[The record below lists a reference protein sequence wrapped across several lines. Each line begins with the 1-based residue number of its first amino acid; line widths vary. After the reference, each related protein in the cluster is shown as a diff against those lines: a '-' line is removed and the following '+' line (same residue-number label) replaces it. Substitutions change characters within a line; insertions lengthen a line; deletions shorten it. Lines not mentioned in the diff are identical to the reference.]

1 MSQYRIWECQAC
13 GWLYNEEKGCP
24 EEGLRPGTKWEDIPD
39 DWRCPDCG
47 ISKRDFQMKQVD
59 DTSKVKHTNTQK
71 VSLPPFHSE
80 SPSGITPLASK
91 RSQNN
96 DASGA
101 PIVVIGSGMAGVN
114 FVKSYRQHDKHT
126 PIVVICAD
134 DGAIY
139 SKPQLST
146 AFAQQKSVDALTQSS
161 AIEFSRQFNVRF
173 FTYTLADRVDTQA
186 KHVLLQGGGAQ
197 PYDRLVLATGSSAIT
212 PSIEGNANHKI
223 RAVNNLR
230 DYGQFVTEAAHARHI
245 TIMGAGLIGC
255 EFADNL
261 LRAGLGV
268 SIVDPNPSAL
278 YSLLPHEASLSL
290 TQSLAEAGADFH
302 FGTTVSRI
310 ENRELGTK
318 VILTNGQR
326 FNSDLVLSAIGVQPN
341 IELALRSDISC
352 QRGILTNS
360 QLATS
365 VQDVFAV
372 GDCAQVSTQRL
383 ASGDDASPNNHSDE
397 QIGAVLP
404 YVAPLL
410 NQVKLLASNL
420 ANEII
425 HGKKPAHLSYPI
437 MPITVKTNCHPINM
451 LLPIHTP
458 VGHNRWVVEEQG
470 SDGVGARFLDNKFNT
485 IGYVLTGKYVTN
497 ERSNAYITLIPDGN

>member
-13 GWLYNEEKGCP
+13 GWLYDEEKGCP
-24 EEGLRPGTKWEDIPD
+24 EEGLHPGTKWEDIPD

-47 ISKRDFQMKQVD
+47 ISKCDFQMKQVA
-59 DTSKVKHTNTQK
+59 DTSEVEHMNTQDA
-71 VSLPPFHSE
+71 SLPPFHSE
-80 SPSGITPLASK
+80 SPAGITPLASK
-91 RSQNN
+91 RTKNN
-96 DASGA
+96 DASDA
-101 PIVVIGSGMAGVN
+101 PIVIIGSGMAGVN
-114 FVKSYRQHDKHT
+114 FIKSYRRHDKHT

-139 SKPQLST
+139 SKPQLSN
-146 AFAQQKSVDALTQSS
+146 AYAQHKSVAALTQSS
-161 AIEFSRQFNVRF
+161 AIEFSRQFNVRL
-173 FTYTLADRVDTQA
+173 FTHTLAERIDTQT
-186 KHVLLQGGGAQ
+186 KCVLLKGGGEQ
-197 PYDRLVLATGSSAIT
+197 PYDKLVLATGSSAIT

-223 RAVNNLR
+223 RAINNLS
-230 DYGQFVTEAAHARHI
+230 DYGQFVTEAAHARHV

-278 YSLLPHEASLSL
+278 YSLLPNEASLSL
-290 TQSLAEAGADFH
+290 TQALAEAGADFH

-310 ENRELGTK
+310 KNRGFGTD
-318 VILTNGQR
+318 VILANGRR
-326 FNSDLVLSAIGVQPN
+326 FSSDFVLSAIGVQPN
-341 IELALRSDISC
+341 IELALRSDILC

-365 VQDVFAV
+365 IQDVFAI
-372 GDCAQVSTQRL
+372 GDCAQVSTQRV
-383 ASGDDASPNNHSDE
+383 AAGDDASSYNNNDE

-420 ANEII
+420 ANEKM
-425 HGKKPAHLSYPI
+425 HGKKPVALSYPI

-451 LLPIHTP
+451 VLPIHTP
-458 VGHNRWVVEEQG
+458 AGHNRWIVEEQG
-470 SDGVGARFLDNKFNT
+470 SEGVSARLLDNKFNT
-485 IGYVLTGKYVTN
+485 LGYVLTGKYATN
-497 ERSNAYITLIPDGN
+497 ERCRTFTALIPEDN